1 MLVIK
6 IGLSGGNKLKKKIG
20 LIWRIVI
27 AIGLAVGLGLIIP
40 SIHEGFATWFTRIWA
55 TFNMLFGGFLNFIV
69 PLIIIGFIAPGIAK
83 LGKGS
88 GKLLGLAAV
97 FAYASTI
104 VAGILAYFAATALLP
119 GFIGNVGNAN
129 IGEAVREAASTFF
142 ELEMDPI
149 MGVMTALLVA
159 FVFGI
164 GMASIESKSMLAVF
178 DELNTLVEKVISFVI
193 IPLLPFHI
201 FGIFLNMT
209 YTGEV
214 AKVLSVFAVVFIMII
229 GLHLL
234 MLTIQYT
241 IAGTMSKSNPLRL
254 MKTMAPAY
262 FTALGTQSSA
272 ATIPVTLRQA
282 RKTGASDKVTDFTI
296 PLFATIH
303 LSGST
308 ITLVSCSI
316 GVMLMNGVPVV
327 FSDYLPFI
335 FMLGV
340 TMIAAPGVPG
350 GAVMAAVGLL
360 SSMLGFD
367 EAMVAL
373 MIALYMAQDSFG
385 TATNVTGDGALAIMV
400 DKFTKDENVASST
413 RDSQ

>member
-1 MLVIK
+1 MK
-6 IGLSGGNKLKKKIG
+6 FRIG
-20 LIWRIVI
+20 LIGRIII
-27 AIGLAVGLGLIIP
+27 AIALAVGLGLLLP
-40 SIHEGFATWFTRIWA
+40 AIHEGFANWVVRLFA
-55 TFNMLFGGFLNFIV
+55 TFNMLFGGFLNFVV
-69 PLIIIGFIAPGIAK
+69 PLIIIGFIAPGIAQ

-88 GKLLGLAAV
+88 GKLLGIATV

-104 VAGILAYFAATALLP
+104 FAGIMAFVVATAILP
-119 GFIGNVGNAN
+119 NFIGSATDTSVA
-129 IGEAVREAASTFF
+129 EAAREAGTAFF
-142 ELEMDPI
+142 DLEMPPV
-149 MGVMTALLVA
+149 MGIMTALLIA
-159 FVFGI
+159 FLFGI
-164 GMASIESKSMLAVF
+164 GMASIGSKTMLPVF
-178 DELNTLVEKVISFVI
+178 EEFQLIIEKVISFVI
-193 IPLLPFHI
+193 IPLLPVHI

-214 AKVLSVFAVVFIMII
+214 GKVLSVFALVFVMII
-229 GLHLL
+229 ILHLL

-241 IAGTMSKSNPLRL
+241 VAGAMSKRNPLFL

-282 RKTGASDKVTDFTI
+282 RKTGASEKVTDFTI

-316 GVMLMNGVPVV
+316 GVLLMNGLPVS
-327 FSDYLPFI
+327 FAEYLPFI
-335 FMLGV
+335 LMLGV

-360 SSMLGFD
+360 SSMLGFS

-385 TATNVTGDGALAIMV
+385 TATNVTGDGAIAIMV
-400 DKFTKDENVASST
+400 DKFTKK
-413 RDSQ
+413 

>member
-1 MLVIK
+1 M
-6 IGLSGGNKLKKKIG
+6 KLKIG

-27 AIGLAVGLGLIIP
+27 AIGLAVGLGVLIPKI
-40 SIHEGFATWFTRIWA
+40 SEGFAEWFVGLAA
-55 TFNMLFGGFLNFIV
+55 TFNMIFGGFLNFIV

-88 GKLLGLAAV
+88 GKLLGLATA
-97 FAYASTI
+97 FAYISTI
-104 VAGILAYFAATALLP
+104 AAGILAFFVASTVLP
-119 GFIGNVGNAN
+119 GLISSVGDGNIEKTGRAAVGA
-129 IGEAVREAASTFF
+129 FF
-142 ELEMDPI
+142 ELEMTPI
-149 MGVMTALLVA
+149 MGVMSALLLA
-159 FVFGI
+159 FVLGI
-164 GMASIESKSMLAVF
+164 GMASIGSKSMVAVF
-178 DELNTLVEKVISFVI
+178 DEFNVLIEKVISFVI

-209 YTGEV
+209 YSGEV
-214 AKVLSVFAVVFIMII
+214 AKVLSVFAMVFVMII
-229 GLHLL
+229 ILHLV
-234 MLTIQYT
+234 MLTLQYT
-241 IAGTMSKSNPLRL
+241 VAGTLSKKNPFSL
-254 MKTMAPAY
+254 MKTMSPAY

-272 ATIPVTLRQA
+272 ATIPITLRQA
-282 RKTGASDKVTDFTI
+282 RQTGASEKVTDFTV

-316 GVMLMNGVPVV
+316 GVMLMNGMPIE
-327 FSDYLPFI
+327 FGAYLPFI

-360 SSMLGFD
+360 GTMLGFD

-400 DKFTKDENVASST
+400 DRFTKKEV
-413 RDSQ
+413 

>member
-1 MLVIK
+1 MK
-6 IGLSGGNKLKKKIG
+6 IKIG
-20 LIWRIVI
+20 LIWRIII
-27 AIGLAVGLGLIIP
+27 AIGLAVGLGLLIP
-40 SIHEGFATWFTRIWA
+40 GIHEGFATGFTRLWA
-55 TFNMLFGGFLNFIV
+55 TFNMIFGGFLNFIV
-69 PLIIIGFIAPGIAK
+69 PLIIIGFIAPGIAQ

-88 GKLLGLAAV
+88 GKLLGLATV
-97 FAYASTI
+97 FAYGSTI
-104 VAGILAYFAATALLP
+104 FAGILAFFAATAFLP
-119 GFIGNVGNAN
+119 GFIGNVGSAE
-129 IGEAVREAASTFF
+129 IGEGARAAATAFF

-149 MGVMTALLVA
+149 MGVMSALLVA

-164 GMASIESKSMLAVF
+164 GMASIESTKMLAVF
-178 DELNTLVEKVISFVI
+178 EELNALIEKVISFVI

-229 GLHLL
+229 ALHLV

-241 IAGTMSKSNPLRL
+241 VAGALSKNNPFRL
-254 MKTMAPAY
+254 MKIMSPAY

-282 RKTGASDKVTDFTI
+282 RKTGASEKVADFTI

-316 GVMLMNGVPVV
+316 GVLLMNGMPVN
-327 FSDYLPFI
+327 FGEYLPFI

-367 EAMVAL
+367 ESMVAL

-385 TATNVTGDGALAIMV
+385 TATNVTGDGAIAIMV
-400 DKFTKDENVASST
+400 DSFTKDKKIT
-413 RDSQ
+413 